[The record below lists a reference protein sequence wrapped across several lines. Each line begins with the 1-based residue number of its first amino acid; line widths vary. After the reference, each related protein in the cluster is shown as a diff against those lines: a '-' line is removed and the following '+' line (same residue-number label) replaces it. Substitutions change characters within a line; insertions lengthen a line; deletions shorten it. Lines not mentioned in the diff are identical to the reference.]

1 MPSDAKRIAEL
12 DKLTDLGIPDGN
24 AGQVL
29 TTDGAGN
36 FTFATASGGSGGGG
50 SAGTDLTAFSVTQAA
65 ASGNGTLTYNNT
77 NGSFTYTPPSL
88 VTHLSRDDTDATY
101 TDYVFT

>member
-24 AGQVL
+24 AGQAL

-36 FTFATASGGSGGGG
+36 FTFAD
-50 SAGTDLTAFSVTQAA
+50 AGADLTAFSVTQAA
-65 ASGNGTLTYNNT
+65 ASGNGTLTYDNAT
-77 NGSFTYTPPSL
+77 GVYTYTPPSL
-88 VTHLSRDDTDATY
+88 VTHLTRDDTDATY